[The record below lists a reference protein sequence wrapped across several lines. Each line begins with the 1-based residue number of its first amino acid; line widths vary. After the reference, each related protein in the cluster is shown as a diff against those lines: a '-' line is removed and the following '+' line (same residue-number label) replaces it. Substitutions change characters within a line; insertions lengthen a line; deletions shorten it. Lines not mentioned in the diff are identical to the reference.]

1 MNIFRM
7 IESEMM
13 NQMESLT
20 KLPSKTPI
28 SNKKSSEK
36 EKDFFDVTDLK
47 QALLNQSGA
56 EVRKFHQQNIVAAQR
71 QIADTCINGVPPK
84 QLLLYLVR

>member
-1 MNIFRM
+1 M

-20 KLPSKTPI
+20 KLPTSPI
-28 SNKKSSEK
+28 SMPEKVAVSKSEDQA
-36 EKDFFDVTDLK
+36 EFFDLTDLK

-56 EVRKFHQQNIVAAQR
+56 EVRRVHQQKMVAAQR
-71 QIADTCINGVPPK
+71 QIADKCQNGVPPK

>member
-1 MNIFRM
+1 M

-20 KLPSKTPI
+20 KLPTSPI
-28 SNKKSSEK
+28 SMPEKAASSSEAD
-36 EKDFFDVTDLK
+36 EFFDLTDLK

-56 EVRKFHQQNIVAAQR
+56 EVRKVHQQKMVAAQR
-71 QIADTCINGVPPK
+71 QIADKCKNGVPPK

>member
-1 MNIFRM
+1 M

-20 KLPSKTPI
+20 KLPTSPI
-28 SNKKSSEK
+28 SMPEKAASSEAD
-36 EKDFFDVTDLK
+36 EFFDLTDLK

-56 EVRKFHQQNIVAAQR
+56 EVRRVHQQKMVAAQR
-71 QIADTCINGVPPK
+71 QIAENTCKNGVPPK